1 MEYQSLYRRYRPG
14 RFSEVRGQEHV
25 IRALQ
30 NAVRDGRVAHA
41 YLLSGPRGTGKTTLA
56 RILAKVLNCENVV
69 DAEPCGICDSCR
81 SVEAGNSFDLH
92 ELDAASNN
100 KVDDMRDLLSKVALG
115 TPGRSKVYLLDEV
128 HMLSSG
134 AENALLK
141 TLEEPP
147 DHVVFVLATTEPH
160 KVVPTI
166 RSRTQHLELTL
177 LPADVMAEHVRW
189 IANDAGLEIVDDE
202 IVEYVVR
209 AGGGSVRDTLSALD
223 QVVAAGGIAHE
234 DTATDELLGALA
246 DANAVVAL
254 TAIEEAMRIGRD
266 PRVIG
271 ERLLDALRSV
281 FLVAMGASASRLTE
295 RERERAESFASRLSP
310 PVLTRALE
318 TIGTALVD
326 MRQAP
331 DPRID
336 LEVALVKLTRVGADS
351 SIEALA
357 DRVARL
363 ERALASGVPAPAVS
377 REAGV
382 PPTSTRTAGVGA
394 GTAPA
399 AAPVPEASAP
409 RPASNAAEAR
419 ARIARPERPTP
430 TRPARDAALAASAPA
445 SRPAPA
451 PRASHAPDVPPA
463 TAPLASEAPA
473 TAPTPSR
480 TGTSSREA
488 PAPTDGPST
497 DAEPTE
503 TPATAETPRSAPT
516 SGTVPT
522 AAELNDSWSGVLD
535 TMSGK
540 ARAILRP
547 GKFVEG
553 GDAAVLA
560 LPNESHR
567 TRGETF
573 KGELETAL
581 AARFTRS
588 VAVRF
593 VVDGGG
599 PGSGGSDPGQPPLPD
614 EPPDLVDDD
623 VPGGSAPA
631 SAGGPRSSPARPLR
645 SVPSRPSTPARPAS
659 TRPGPSRPS
668 VVAPS
673 TTAPSTTAPS
683 AVATASE
690 AAVTGAAPSVV
701 SRPTTGRVPIERSR
715 PSTGA
720 RVQRPGPRGASTN
733 SAPSAAAA
741 AKAAAAAADLTDEAI
756 DPSELT
762 DAPAAGSLIDQL
774 TNAFP
779 GAELLEDDR

>member
-14 RFSEVRGQEHV
+14 RFSEVRGQDHV

-56 RILAKVLNCENVV
+56 RILAKALNCENVV
-69 DAEPCGICDSCR
+69 DGEPCGVCDSCR
-81 SVEAGNSFDLH
+81 SIEAGNSFDLH

-177 LPADVMAEHVRW
+177 LPADVMADHVRW
-189 IANDAGLEIVDDE
+189 IANDAGLEIVDE
-202 IVEYVVR
+202 EVVEYVVR

-234 DTATDELLGALA
+234 DTATDELLSALA
-246 DANAVVAL
+246 DADAVVAM
-254 TAIEEAMRIGRD
+254 AAVEEAMRLGRD
-266 PRVIG
+266 PRLIG

-281 FLVAMGASASRLTE
+281 FLVTMGAMAPRLTE
-295 RERERAESFASRLSP
+295 RERARAEAFAGRLSP
-310 PVLTRALE
+310 AVITRALE
-318 TIGTALVD
+318 TIGSALVD

-336 LEVALVKLTRVGADS
+336 LEVALVKLTRVGADA

-363 ERALASGVPAPAVS
+363 ERALASGGVSASGSASAAPAPA
-377 REAGV
+377 
-382 PPTSTRTAGVGA
+382 
-394 GTAPA
+394 PA
-399 AAPVPEASAP
+399 AVDAAPPAIAP
-409 RPASNAAEAR
+409 RARSGSRPESPARGAASGSGGIAAEAR
-419 ARIARPERPTP
+419 SRIARPERSAP
-430 TRPARDAALAASAPA
+430 TRPNRATAPAGVSSSAPPSVPAPLAEVPAAASAEVTSKVPA
-445 SRPAPA
+445 ASPAASPAPGA
-451 PRASHAPDVPPA
+451 VSKPAASAVA
-463 TAPLASEAPA
+463 GSTAN
-473 TAPTPSR
+473 PTP
-480 TGTSSREA
+480 
-488 PAPTDGPST
+488 
-497 DAEPTE
+497 
-503 TPATAETPRSAPT
+503 
-516 SGTVPT
+516 
-522 AAELNDSWSGVLD
+522 AELNAVWSAVLD
-535 TMSGK
+535 AMSGK

-547 GKFVEG
+547 GKFVDG
-553 GDAAVLA
+553 ADAASLA

-567 TRGETF
+567 ARGETF
-573 KGELETAL
+573 KGELESAI
-581 AARFTRS
+581 AAQFGRP

-593 VVDGGG
+593 VVDGAGDGG
-599 PGSGGSDPGQPPLPD
+599 FGPDPGQPPLPD

-623 VPGGSAPA
+623 TPASPGASPSASSSSPSTSPSTSPSPGSRSGGS
-631 SAGGPRSSPARPLR
+631 RPMR
-645 SVPSRPSTPARPAS
+645 SVPSRPATGPAPGSSSAPSERPAGS
-659 TRPGPSRPS
+659 TS
-668 VVAPS
+668 
-673 TTAPSTTAPS
+673 TAPRPATT
-683 AVATASE
+683 
-690 AAVTGAAPSVV
+690 
-701 SRPTTGRVPIERSR
+701 RVPIERSR
-715 PSTGA
+715 PSTGG
-720 RVQRPGPRGASTN
+720 RVQRAGPRTPNASASSRPATGPD
-733 SAPSAAAA
+733 APVDL
-741 AKAAAAAADLTDEAI
+741 ADEVI
-756 DPSELT
+756 DLSELT
-762 DAPAAGSLIDQL
+762 DAPAAGSLLDQL

-779 GAELLEDDR
+779 GAELFEDDR